1 MKLRILESNQ
11 NKVFDL
17 SNPGNYVQ
25 EYMEDFKVGKVSGHD
40 YQKFD
45 KGRDSK
51 IVYMDADHYIDYC
64 ARNIFHSSRDYV
76 MEPVE
81 EDKVHKYA
89 NAMKEGNT
97 FPVPYLDFIYEQ
109 QEGRHRALA
118 FAEAFGDKAGFP
130 VLIIYKAEPT
140 LDEIYEYVNKRFG
153 STYDENYLKSAFK
166 GYAES
171 FGFSERDIY
180 EYLGIE
186 YEDPD
191 DYYDPD
197 FEVDESELEIDYD
210 DLDI

>member
-1 MKLRILESNQ
+1 MKLRIIEDNRGS
-11 NKVFDL
+11 VFNIH
-17 SNPGNYVQ
+17 NPGDYVYQ
-25 EYMEDFKVGKVSGHD
+25 YTDDCRVGKVSGHD

-64 ARNIFHSSRDYV
+64 AKNIFHSSRDYV

-118 FAEAFGDKAGFP
+118 YAEAFGDTAGFP

-140 LDEIYEYVNKRFG
+140 LEEIDNYVKQRF
-153 STYDENYLKSAFK
+153 SNYHDSYFKS
-166 GYAES
+166 YAES
-171 FGFSERDIY
+171 FGFSEKEIY
-180 EYLGIE
+180 EYLGLDYDE
-186 YEDPD
+186 PEDEV
-191 DYYDPD
+191 DPD
-197 FEVDESELEIDYD
+197 FDVDWEDLDIEYD
-210 DLDI
+210 DLDIGDE